1 MLICATTVLQ
11 GCVPLSYEWRPG
23 AAGVVKDLSGYPLGG
38 VTLML
43 EGPVYSTEQMEPR
56 ADAKQVTTYSDND
69 GRFRIPSE
77 HRWWWRP
84 LLPIPI
90 DPMAS
95 LGRLTASK
103 DGYQS
108 LIISVTEGRE
118 ELGTIVL
125 EKK

>member
-1 MLICATTVLQ
+1 MIICATTVLQ
-11 GCVPLSYEWRPG
+11 GCIPLSYEWRPG
-23 AAGVVKDLSGYPLGG
+23 AAGVVKDQSGYPLDG
-38 VTLML
+38 VNLTL
-43 EGPVYSTEQMEPR
+43 EGPVDSTEQMEPR
-56 ADAKQVTTYSDND
+56 ADAKHVATYSDND
-69 GRFRIPSE
+69 GQFRIPPE

-90 DPMAS
+90 DPKAS
-95 LGRLTASK
+95 LARLTASK

-108 LIISVTEGRE
+108 LIIFVTEGRE